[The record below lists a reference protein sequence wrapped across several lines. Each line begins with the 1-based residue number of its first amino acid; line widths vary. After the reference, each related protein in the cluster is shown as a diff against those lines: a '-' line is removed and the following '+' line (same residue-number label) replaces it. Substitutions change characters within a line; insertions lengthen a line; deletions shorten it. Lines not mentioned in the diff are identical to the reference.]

1 MTKKLVRAFL
11 LLILLLV
18 FAVPVG
24 VGHAGTAQKQL
35 TRVPGKSAATV
46 FFVPLGDVR
55 SVSLQELVKFYKQ
68 KYGLVIQTLPALQLE
83 RGALDRQRR
92 QLIAEE
98 LIEFMKRGYPNHA
111 ANPRVILI
119 GITEY
124 DMYIRK
130 YSWAFG
136 FTYRAENRFAVVSSA
151 RMNPIILGRPA
162 DPVLLQTRLRKM
174 ITKNLGILYFH
185 LPQSNDPS
193 SVLYRSIL
201 GIDDLDRVG
210 ESF

>member
-1 MTKKLVRAFL
+1 
-11 LLILLLV
+11 
-18 FAVPVG
+18 
-24 VGHAGTAQKQL
+24 
-35 TRVPGKSAATV
+35 
-46 FFVPLGDVR
+46 
-55 SVSLQELVKFYKQ
+55 
-68 KYGLVIQTLPALQLE
+68 
-83 RGALDRQRR
+83 
-92 QLIAEE
+92 
-98 LIEFMKRGYPNHA
+98 
-111 ANPRVILI
+111 
-119 GITEY
+119 
-124 DMYIRK
+124 MYIRK

-136 FTYRAENRFAVVSSA
+136 FTYRVENRFAVVSSA